1 MYLSRFGVKHYK
13 CLGEIDIPLT
23 PIHVII
29 GENDAGKTS
38 LLEAMAA
45 LHASSE
51 TAINDVFP
59 QPWDGKELV
68 HRLSSQD
75 IIPFAGEWDASPDSD
90 FDGNV
95 PCFSYAVSILF
106 PSRGI
111 DCEVSGEWLRTGK
124 RTISVSAARNNMTAL
139 YATRQGKGLSESIS
153 SAHMDQL
160 RKIPGEVVKSAQKYS
175 LHPKTMA
182 MPAAIDPRRKFRLDQ
197 DGFGLATLIGDV
209 VDYKPELF
217 IQLRDKFCEYFEQF
231 SSVRLES
238 TNALDRT
245 SDSNG
250 IWQSKKG
257 VGKGIFFETRSG
269 QTVRAQQASDGAI
282 LFLGILAL
290 AHLPDPPNLLLIEEP
305 ENGIYP
311 KRLGEVITMLKEL
324 VTRTDG
330 VRFPQIIMTT
340 HSPYV
345 LSFFDP
351 EEVTFLSRPSD
362 DPDGPV
368 RARPLRE
375 APNIKERLGDDFYLG
390 ELWYNLSEEELFG
403 EP

>member
-51 TAINDVFP
+51 VPLAEIFP
-59 QPWDGKELV
+59 QPWQGRELV
-68 HRLSSQD
+68 LHGSSESGVELSGKWS
-75 IIPFAGEWDASPDSD
+75 ISATEEAPATPAHAKYGLGINFPSEGAACTSSKEWLSLDGSSPDLTAVNHPWTVLCRWRRGKQFPD
-90 FDGNV
+90 NV
-95 PCFSYAVSILF
+95 ANELERMSSIIKPAHKYAL
-106 PSRGI
+106 
-111 DCEVSGEWLRTGK
+111 D
-124 RTISVSAARNNMTAL
+124 A
-139 YATRQGKGLSESIS
+139 
-153 SAHMDQL
+153 
-160 RKIPGEVVKSAQKYS
+160 KI
-175 LHPKTMA
+175 MA
-182 MPAAIDPRRKFRLDQ
+182 IPAAIDPRRKFRLDQ
-197 DGFGLATLIGDV
+197 DGFGLATLLGDIV
-209 VDYKPELF
+209 EYEPELF
-217 IQLRDKFCEYFEQF
+217 IQLRARFCEYFEQF
-231 SSVRLES
+231 KSVRTES
-238 TNALDRT
+238 EDAQQRT
-245 SDSNG
+245 RHPNG
-250 IWQSKKG
+250 IWQSSQS
-257 VGKGIFFETRSG
+257 VGKGIYFETRTG
-269 QTVRAQQASDGAI
+269 QKVRAQQASDGAI

-324 VTRTDG
+324 VNRTDG

-345 LSFFDP
+345 LSFFQP

-375 APNIKERLGDDFYLG
+375 APHIKERLGDDFYLG

-403 EP
+403 ES

>member
-51 TAINDVFP
+51 TQVNGVFP
-59 QPWDGKELV
+59 QPWQGRELV
-68 HRLSSQD
+68 LHGSSESA
-75 IIPFAGEWDASPDSD
+75 IE
-90 FDGNV
+90 
-95 PCFSYAVSILF
+95 L
-106 PSRGI
+106 
-111 DCEVSGEWLRTGK
+111 SGEWSIPT
-124 RTISVSAARNNMTAL
+124 TEEAAPTPAHVEYGLGVNFPNDGTACTVFKEWL
-139 YATRQGKGLSESIS
+139 SLDGSSPSLDTVNHPLTVICRWRRGEQFPDNVANELERMSSIVKPVHKYALDANIM
-153 SAHMDQL
+153 A
-160 RKIPGEVVKSAQKYS
+160 IPAS
-175 LHPKTMA
+175 
-182 MPAAIDPRRKFRLDQ
+182 IDPQRKFRMDQ
-197 DGFGLATLIGDV
+197 DGFGLATLLGDIV
-209 VDYKPELF
+209 EYKPELF
-217 IQLRDKFCEYFEQF
+217 IQLRARFCEYFEQF
-231 SSVRLES
+231 KSVRTES
-238 TNALDRT
+238 EDAQQRT
-245 SDSNG
+245 RNPKG
-250 IWQSKKG
+250 IWQSNQS
-257 VGKGIFFETRSG
+257 VGKGIYFETRAG
-269 QTVRAQQASDGAI
+269 QTVRARQASDGAI